1 MKKSLKFC
9 ICGLMAAVL
18 ASGCSAKTDSP
29 AESTAAAGTT
39 AEAGETKE
47 SEKETPA
54 ALGDP
59 GEVTS
64 LAEYKGVTYTP
75 ADTEVSDADVDARI
89 QNLLDANREI
99 READREA
106 RDGDI
111 VNIDYVGMKD
121 GVAFDGGTATGYD
134 LTLGSGQFIDGFED
148 GLLGTKKGQKVSLN
162 LTFPEDY
169 PSEDLAGQAVVFDVT
184 VNKVQESVD
193 AELNDAFIAANTD
206 SSTVEEYRKA
216 VREEL
221 EESAQMNADNQKKA
235 EVFLKVVDGSQVN
248 VSEDA
253 VAAYYEQQYSTYEQQ
268 AQMYGMD
275 METMVGYMGMDL
287 ESFENEIREMSRE
300 GCKQTAV
307 VNAIAAAENLTVEA
321 ADKETLAA
329 DFGYE
334 DVASMIVNVGED
346 TVNNY
351 ILTEKVVQFIA
362 DNAVAES

>member
-9 ICGLMAAVL
+9 VCGLVAAVL

-29 AESTAAAGTT
+29 AESTAAETTAGT
-39 AEAGETKE
+39 EETKE

-54 ALGDP
+54 ALGNP

-64 LAEYKGVTYTP
+64 LAEYKGVSYVP
-75 ADTEVSDADVDARI
+75 QDTEITDEDVEARI
-89 QNLLDANREI
+89 QNLLDANPEI

-106 RDGDI
+106 KDGDI
-111 VNIDYVGMKD
+111 VNIDYVGTKD
-121 GVAFDGGTATGYD
+121 GVAFDGGTAEGYD
-134 LTLGSGQFIDGFED
+134 LTLGSGQFIDGFEE
-148 GLLGTKKGQKVSLN
+148 GLVGAKKGEKVSLN
-162 LTFPEDY
+162 LTFPEGY
-169 PSEDLAGQAVVFDVT
+169 PSEDLAGQDVVFDVT

-206 SSTVEEYRKA
+206 SSTVDEYRKA
-216 VREEL
+216 VREEM
-221 EESAQMNADNQKKA
+221 EDEAQINADNQKKA
-235 EVFLKVVDGSQVN
+235 DVFLKVVDGSEVD
-248 VSEDA
+248 VSEEA
-253 VAAYYEQQYSTYEQQ
+253 ITAYYEQQYGTYEQQ

-275 METMVGYMGMDL
+275 METMVGYMGMDM
-287 ESFENEIREMSRE
+287 ESFENDLKEMSRE

-307 VNAIAAAENLTVEA
+307 VNAIAAAENLTVEDK
-321 ADKETLAA
+321 DKETLAA
-329 DFGYE
+329 DFGYA
-334 DVASMIVNVGED
+334 DVASMIINVGED